1 MRMCVRE
8 NKNKHYDMRFQI
20 WSFDCCLFVV
30 CAAGV
35 IQVEL
40 NNLYTTQLAARLA
53 A

>member
-1 MRMCVRE
+1 
-8 NKNKHYDMRFQI
+8 MRFQI
-20 WSFDCCLFVV
+20 WSFGCVFAEHDVLQLL
-30 CAAGV
+30 AGV